1 MSAASPGN
9 VKSTVSIVSHKE
21 EPKMTCVLEEEEP
34 AIVIIHKAETD
45 KPAM

>member
-9 VKSTVSIVSHKE
+9 VKSTVSIALHKE
-21 EPKMTCVLEEEEP
+21 EPKMICVLEEEP

>member
-9 VKSTVSIVSHKE
+9 VKSTVSTVLHKE
-21 EPKMTCVLEEEEP
+21 EPKVICVLEEEP

>member
-1 MSAASPGN
+1 MSAASPEN
-9 VKSTVSIVSHKE
+9 VRSTVSTVLHKE
-21 EPKMTCVLEEEEP
+21 EPKMICVLEEDP